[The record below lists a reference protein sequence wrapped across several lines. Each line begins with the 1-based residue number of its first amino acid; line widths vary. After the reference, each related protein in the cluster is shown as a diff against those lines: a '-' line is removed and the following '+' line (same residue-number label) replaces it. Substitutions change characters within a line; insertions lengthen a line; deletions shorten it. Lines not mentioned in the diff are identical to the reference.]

1 MRSVASS
8 IYTNKTYQSTSL
20 ITSIVSNLSY
30 LNFTGTN
37 TVLFCVRRHLA
48 SVVLGFFFAL
58 CYNYC
63 VSLCFML
70 GRQSECGT
78 SVSRKCVSLKSR

>member
-20 ITSIVSNLSY
+20 ITSIVSNLFY

-37 TVLFCVRRHLA
+37 TVLFCVKKA
-48 SVVLGFFFAL
+48 SCSNGFGFFFFLHCVVITVCVYVL
-58 CYNYC
+58 CWVDKVN
-63 VSLCFML
+63 VAPLF
-70 GRQSECGT
+70 QE
-78 SVSRKCVSLKSR
+78 SVLA